1 MKLLME
7 NWRTYLEEDDS
18 MGDFAS
24 FVNQEVSTVAKNI
37 EKKKNNKGEVEE
49 SVVGVALTGFA
60 VVQFSKLIV
69 KLAIGGWRTLQKKGY
84 VSKDLGNKEAGDKIL
99 KWIEKSD
106 KFMRKPF
113 LLLVKKFGNK
123 EESSEEQE
131 KKAEILFEVFQAALL
146 GIAAIQGVVGIA
158 SSGTN
163 VLSSGTAKAALS
175 GIVQKSSGI
184 KESGDLIARIVPAV
198 KKVFA

>member
-158 SSGTN
+158 SSGTK